1 MKKYLMLVMLA
12 TGITSYAV
20 SQDALAKVKTQAAAA
35 GFDVKSIASSIMG
48 KLGPSLVLSA
58 IQKPKVLDAVTG
70 FLNQKSGILHLMTS
84 DKAQYVAKL
93 AGLNTDFMGKMKGIL
108 TATQYTQLLGLKPK
122 TADASNPLSQLFF

>member
-20 SQDALAKVKTQAAAA
+20 SQDALTKAKTQAAAA
-35 GFDVKSIASSIMG
+35 GFDVKSIASGIMG
-48 KLGPSLVLSA
+48 KLGPSLALSA

-70 FLNQKSGILHLMTS
+70 FLNQKSGILNLMTS

-122 TADASNPLSQLFF
+122 TVDASNPLSQLFF